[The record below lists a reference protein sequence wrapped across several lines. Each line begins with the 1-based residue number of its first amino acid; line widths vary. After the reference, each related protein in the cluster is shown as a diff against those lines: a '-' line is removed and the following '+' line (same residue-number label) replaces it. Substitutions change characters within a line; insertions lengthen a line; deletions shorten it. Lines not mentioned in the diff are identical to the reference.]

1 MELKSNQV
9 IFDIAKTEE
18 VICVE
23 TTDGTGTEADPVRR
37 SKRYWTTDGYYIGQV
52 VLGASPLTNPN
63 ASWNANSESKK

>member
-1 MELKSNQV
+1 MEREANKVSFEAV
-9 IFDIAKTEE
+9 KTEK

-37 SKRYWTTDGYYIGQV
+37 SKRYWTVDGYFIGQV